1 LALWPTQLGSTLGQ
15 GYEIKSEV
23 LLGNIWGKHWEFVV
37 NPLGTQ
43 ENNMGTDLERKK
55 SQKSQIPSLSPKG
68 KKTGP
73 LTYMRA
79 HLNGPVKILVV
90 NLFVTIFNIGQ

>member
-1 LALWPTQLGSTLGQ
+1 LVHHERILKLGRLAQIEFSLPGQNIEKSALWPTQLGSTLGQ

-43 ENNMGTDLERKK
+43 ENNM
-55 SQKSQIPSLSPKG
+55 
-68 KKTGP
+68 
-73 LTYMRA
+73 
-79 HLNGPVKILVV
+79 
-90 NLFVTIFNIGQ
+90 